1 MEPGFRTVPRQSR
14 ISRRR
19 EVNIDEAAPFLE
31 WPAMYDYLTREF
43 QQGEHVSLLGPTG
56 TGKTHMA
63 LAIAE
68 IRTYVLV
75 LATKQRDPLVEDAV
89 KHGYYLVPQTR
100 MEVPYVDGRP
110 QYKHVIYWPRLNDRQ
125 AAKLPESQRIKAR
138 KAIQKPLIAGALGY
152 VDLNGH
158 WCVVLDE
165 GTWIYKDLRL
175 GDDVDSALNQWRTNK
190 ASIVICGQ
198 RPAWMG
204 RYVLSQPT
212 HVFLF
217 QTSNVE
223 DAKSL
228 GNISGA
234 NTHLV
239 REIVQQLDHR
249 THEALY
255 FNSRTREMFRTVAPP
270 R

>member
-1 MEPGFRTVPRQSR
+1 MSSPMMVSSPRR
-14 ISRRR
+14 LPDPDL
-19 EVNIDEAAPFLE
+19 EAPFLE
-31 WPAMYDYLTREF
+31 WPAMMAYLRENF
-43 QQGEHVSLLGPTG
+43 KQGDHVSLLGPTG

-63 LAIAE
+63 LEVAE

-75 LATKQRDPLVEDAV
+75 IACKQRDPLIEDTIAR
-89 KHGYYLVPQTR
+89 GYYLVPGNKL
-100 MEVPYVDGRP
+100 EIPYVDGIP
-110 QYKHVIYWPRLNDRQ
+110 HHKKVVYWPRLPQ
-125 AAKLPESQRIKAR
+125 SVASKLPEAERIRAR
-138 KAIQKPLIAGALGY
+138 KRIQRPLIQGALGY

-165 GTWIYKDLRL
+165 GTWVYKDLGL
-175 GDDVDSALNQWRTNK
+175 GEDVDSALNQWRTNK
-190 ASIVICGQ
+190 ASIIILGQ

-217 QTSNVE
+217 NTGNVE

-228 GNISGA
+228 GDITGA
-234 NTHLV
+234 NTKLV
-239 REIVQQLDHR
+239 REIVQRLDHR
-249 THEALY
+249 THECLY
-255 FNSRTREMFRTVAPP
+255 INARTREMFRTRAQA